1 MTDLPSLHEVRA
13 LLADKQEYMAA
24 VQAAARA
31 ASHAVRRGRDVRA
44 LQHKLFQLYA
54 AEVGHAIHCTAEASC
69 DESERPFAGGFA
81 LYDDCFP
88 PRRSLGI
95 PGRCNGASSQLRA
108 ARSAVVD
115 QLAADLRTALLAAGF
130 AVRVHGA
137 LISYALRQQDL
148 PH

>member
-31 ASHAVRRGRDVRA
+31 ASDAVRRGRDVRA

-54 AEVGHAIHCTAEASC
+54 AEVGHAIRCTAEASC
-69 DESERPFAGGFA
+69 DESERPFAHGFA

-88 PRRSLGI
+88 PRRSLN
-95 PGRCNGASSQLRA
+95 RSGASRQLRA

-115 QLAADLRTALLAAGF
+115 ELAADLRTALQAAGF
-130 AVRVHGA
+130 AVAVHGA
-137 LISYALRQQDL
+137 VISYALRPQDL

>member
-1 MTDLPSLHEVRA
+1 MADLPSLHEVRA

-31 ASHAVRRGRDVRA
+31 ASDARRRRPCNDDRVVAARHR
-44 LQHKLFQLYA
+44 LFKLYV
-54 AEVGHAIHCTAEASC
+54 AEVAHAIRCTAEASC
-69 DESERPFAGGFA
+69 DEAERPFAHGFA

-88 PRRSLGI
+88 ARRSLN
-95 PGRCNGASSQLRA
+95 RSCASRQLRA

-130 AVRVHGA
+130 AVRVHGPV
-137 LISYALRQQDL
+137 ISYALRQQDL

>member
-44 LQHKLFQLYA
+44 LQHRLFKLYA
-54 AEVGHAIHCTAEASC
+54 AEVAHAIRCTAEASC

-88 PRRSLGI
+88 PRRSLH
-95 PGRCNGASSQLRA
+95 RSASRQLRA
-108 ARSAVVD
+108 SRSAVVD
-115 QLAADLRTALLAAGF
+115 DLAADLRTALQAAGF

-137 LISYALRQQDL
+137 VISYALRQQDL